1 MAFSSTS
8 TVLQTGIVGQLAYS
22 VDNNLVVESFALIDT
37 VDVPPGRGVT
47 FDAANSSATVNA
59 CHLPAAGG
67 EKFLGVAYDDGNLPV
82 EEAGYDAATYNRV
95 PVLYRGAAW
104 VLTSEA
110 VDPTDAVYFQHTTNG
125 LKLVGSFRTDNDGG
139 NAELIAGARY
149 AGTYTS
155 GKAALILNQ
164 P

>member
-8 TVLQTGIVGQLAYS
+8 TVLQIGIVGQLAYS
-22 VDNNLVVESFALIDT
+22 ADNNMVVESMALIDT
-37 VDVPPGRGVT
+37 VDIPPGRGVT

-59 CHLPAAGG
+59 CHLPAGAG
-67 EKFLGVAYDDGNLPV
+67 EKFLGLAYDDGNLPI

-95 PVLYRGAAW
+95 PVLMRGVGWA
-104 VLTSEA
+104 LTSEA

-139 NAELIAGARY
+139 NAELLTGCRY
-149 AGTYTS
+149 AGTYSS
-155 GKAALILNQ
+155 GKAAIYFNQ